1 MTFAELLPS
10 DSFLEFAFLRWVLTP
25 AARPS
30 LAQHVV
36 PQAELR
42 VADHNYRLDYEI
54 VGSTVRIAVELDGFA
69 FHSDRGAF
77 TYDRLRQNDLMGADR
92 RILRFSY
99 DSIRTETARCVG
111 QLQAMLR
118 QDPLLAGHLI
128 SQPVIETPEM
138 DPDPT
143 LGLPGSRPK
152 VPDAHVVN
160 YFDEVRARLRLG
172 PLRRC
177 QQEAFAALA
186 RYYRDGGK
194 RAACVMSVG
203 SGKTALG
210 VAACLAF
217 ARKRALIVTPGSVIL
232 GAFGR
237 GLDPSSPKNVLYAL
251 PGGALIPGIRPPR
264 TLVLDRE
271 SEDFTKDA
279 ICDFSRDELL
289 EQHLIVTNFQ
299 ALGRIED
306 PDSLM
311 SKLEPDDIDFLVID
325 EAHIAASASYQR
337 LLDRFP
343 HARALFMSAC
353 FRRLDGKPI
362 DAEVVYRYRLVD
374 SIADGNAKNIR
385 FRRFEPDAEAT
396 EYEINWPDGRRDVIV
411 GRDALAALLD
421 DDRQM
426 ARITARSDAP
436 IRQVVREVRRALDS
450 QREALRPLK
459 PRILF
464 SALGELH
471 AAQIARVA
479 TEEGIATAHVHHT
492 MGPTQI
498 AKILER
504 FESKAGDLDAL
515 VHLKML
521 GQGYDFPR
529 IAVVVPF
536 RPYSSFGEF
545 YQFVGRGIRFIHD
558 PELSK
563 RFGAGEQILDVV
575 YHAELG
581 LDGHVQDLYTE
592 NGLDPV
598 APEAA
603 NVDPT
608 VDPNDAGGADLE
620 GGRQPRL
627 DARVVFQPGVVAAH
641 MIHDSQ
647 RIAQLRSERELAALA
662 QQYAEYASSSAK
674 PVSFDQFVQIRKDL
688 HA

>member
-1 MTFAELLPS
+1 MSFAKLLPS

-30 LAQHVV
+30 LASHVV
-36 PQAELR
+36 PQAELH
-42 VADHNYRLDYEI
+42 VGDHHYRLDYEI
-54 VGSTVRIAVELDGFA
+54 VGSTLRVAVELDGFA
-69 FHSDRGAF
+69 FHSDRGSF
-77 TYDRLRQNDLMGADR
+77 TYDRLRQNDLQAADR

-99 DSIRTETARCVG
+99 DSIRTETARCVS

-118 QDPLLAGHLI
+118 QDPVLAGHLI
-128 SQPVIETPEM
+128 ERPIIELPQM

-143 LGLPGSRPK
+143 LGVAGFQTV
-152 VPDAHVVN
+152 VPARQLAD
-160 YFDEVRARLRLG
+160 YFAEARACLRLG

-177 QQEAFAALA
+177 QQEAFAALS

-203 SGKTALG
+203 AGKTALG

-217 ARKRALIVTPGSVIL
+217 ARKRALVVTPGNVIL

-237 GLDPSSPKNVLYAL
+237 GLDPSSPRNVLYAL

-264 TLVLDRE
+264 TLVLDRD

-279 ICDFSRDELL
+279 ICEFSREELL
-289 EQHLIVTNFQ
+289 HQHLIVTNFQ
-299 ALGRIED
+299 ALGRTED
-306 PDSLM
+306 ADSLLA
-311 SKLEPDDIDFLVID
+311 KLQPDDIDFLVID

-343 HARALFMSAC
+343 QARALFMSAC

-362 DAEVVYRYRLVD
+362 DAEVVYRYRLID

-396 EYEINWPDGRRDVIV
+396 EYEINWPDGRQEVIV
-411 GRDALAALLD
+411 GRDALLALLD
-421 DDRQM
+421 NERQM

-436 IRQVVREVRRALDS
+436 IRQVVREVRRALDG
-450 QREALRPLK
+450 QREALHPLK

-479 TEEGIATAHVHHT
+479 NEEGIATAHVHHT
-492 MGPTQI
+492 MGSTQI

-504 FESKAGDLDAL
+504 FESKAGDLDGL

-536 RPYSSFGEF
+536 RPYFELRRVLS
-545 YQFVGRGIRFIHD
+545 IR
-558 PELSK
+558 
-563 RFGAGEQILDVV
+563 GAGHQV
-575 YHAELG
+575 H
-581 LDGHVQDLYTE
+581 
-592 NGLDPV
+592 P
-598 APEAA
+598 
-603 NVDPT
+603 
-608 VDPNDAGGADLE
+608 
-620 GGRQPRL
+620 
-627 DARVVFQPGVVAAH
+627 
-641 MIHDSQ
+641 
-647 RIAQLRSERELAALA
+647 
-662 QQYAEYASSSAK
+662 
-674 PVSFDQFVQIRKDL
+674 
-688 HA
+688 